1 MAINNRTLTQVTT
14 DLTQTGTSELTFR
27 NATID
32 VATQVDA
39 NDVDVN
45 VSRNISLT
53 GDVTGTASFNL
64 GDDNN
69 RDISITTTVG
79 SMSVTGGDIVN
90 NSITNTQIAAGTISN
105 TEITDNTIQ
114 AGKIAP
120 ASKVRVRILN
130 AAGTTLREFD
140 GLTPTS

>member
-32 VATQVDA
+32 VATQVDE
-39 NDVDVN
+39 NDVDIN
-45 VSRNISLT
+45 VTRSIALT
-53 GDVTGTASFNL
+53 GDVTGSATFNL
-64 GDDNN
+64 GTDTN
-69 RDISITTTVG
+69 RDISITTSVG

-120 ASKVRVRILN
+120 ASKLRIRVRN
-130 AAGTTLREFD
+130 AAGTVVREFD
-140 GLTPTS
+140 GLVPTS